1 MEIIHIVTSNISKEW
16 WVNFLDIVKYK
27 NLTSFGGN
35 EFQALQNAN
44 FLNDHSL
51 YFEYLLLE

>member
-1 MEIIHIVTSNISKEW
+1 M
-16 WVNFLDIVKYK
+16 NFLDIVKYK